1 MTKTAL
7 ITGGSKG
14 IGRKTAQSLAEA
26 GCRVVIN
33 YRSDREQ
40 AEQFAN
46 ELSATFGVAA
56 AVVRGDVSL
65 KEDCEHI
72 ASFVLEEFG
81 GADIVVHNAGPYI
94 HERKTMVEYSWD
106 EWSMLVNGNMTA
118 VFYLTK
124 LLLPSMKE
132 NGWGRIITFGF
143 DRVETAPGWFCRSA
157 FAASKTGLASLT
169 KTIAMEEAASGVTVN
184 MICPGDITGSWK
196 EGNMADAIPVE
207 SCLVPVGRPGTGEDI
222 ARVVVFLASEESSFI
237 TGAIIPVTGGQDVLG
252 KHFRK

>member
-1 MTKTAL
+1 MIKTAL

-14 IGRKTAQSLAEA
+14 IGRKTAESLAAA

-40 AEQFAN
+40 AEQFAS
-46 ELSATFGVAA
+46 ELSATFGVVAA
-56 AVVRGDVSL
+56 AVGGDVSS

-72 ASFVLEEFG
+72 ASFVLREFG

-94 HERKTMVEYSWD
+94 HERKTMAEYSWD
-106 EWSMLVNGNMTA
+106 EWTMLMNGNMTA

-143 DRVETAPGWFCRSA
+143 DRVDTAPGWIDRSA
-157 FAASKTGLASLT
+157 YAAAKTGLASLT
-169 KTIAMEEAASGVTVN
+169 KTIAAEEAASGVTAN
-184 MICPGDITGSWK
+184 MVCPGDITGSWK
-196 EGNMADAIPVE
+196 EKKMIDALGVH
-207 SCLVPVGRPGTGEDI
+207 STHVPVGRPGTGEDI
-222 ARVVVFLASEESSFI
+222 ARVVAFLVSEESSFI